1 MVTWRVAE
9 LRRQSLE
16 SHRQFTSIQRPRN
29 IAEAD
34 NQAISPPN
42 KIAVQVSGSES
53 KRHAPKLNNK
63 PKDITP
69 IKSLVRP
76 DLLGAWSDTPFRLM
90 PPFGRGFVR
99 FEPNNTHEAR
109 RLRFLNSNSF
119 RPLTVYIMWAER
131 IKETARTFIA
141 V

>member
-1 MVTWRVAE
+1 MSARCAVLPCKRVAQVWTKTVRHVRLEGAE
-9 LRRQSLE
+9 LRRQSLG

-34 NQAISPPN
+34 IQATSPPN
-42 KIAVQVSGSES
+42 KITVQVSGSES

-90 PPFGRGFVR
+90 PPFG
-99 FEPNNTHEAR
+99 
-109 RLRFLNSNSF
+109 
-119 RPLTVYIMWAER
+119 
-131 IKETARTFIA
+131 
-141 V
+141 